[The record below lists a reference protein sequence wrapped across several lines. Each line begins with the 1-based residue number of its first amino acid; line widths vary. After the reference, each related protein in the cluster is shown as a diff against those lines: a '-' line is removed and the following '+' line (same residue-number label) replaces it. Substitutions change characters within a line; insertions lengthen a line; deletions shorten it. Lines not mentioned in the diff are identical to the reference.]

1 MTLIATI
8 PTLQTERLVLRAPR
22 VSDVSDVS
30 DVEHYIANAPGAE
43 SHSDGGP
50 LVNIW
55 GHHKGALT

>member
-8 PTLQTERLVLRAPR
+8 PTLQTERLVLR
-22 VSDVSDVS
+22 VS

-43 SHSDGGP
+43 SHSNGGP

-55 GHHKGALT
+55 RHHKGALT

>member
-22 VSDVSDVS
+22 VSDVSDV
-30 DVEHYIANAPGAE
+30 EHYIVNAPGAE

-55 GHHKGALT
+55 RHHKGALT

>member
-22 VSDVSDVS
+22 VSDVS

-55 GHHKGALT
+55 RHHKGALT

>member
-8 PTLQTERLVLRAPR
+8 PTLQTERLVLH
-22 VSDVSDVS
+22 VS

-55 GHHKGALT
+55 RHHKGALT

>member
-8 PTLQTERLVLRAPR
+8 PTLQTERLVLR
-22 VSDVSDVS
+22 VSDVS

-55 GHHKGALT
+55 RHHKGALT